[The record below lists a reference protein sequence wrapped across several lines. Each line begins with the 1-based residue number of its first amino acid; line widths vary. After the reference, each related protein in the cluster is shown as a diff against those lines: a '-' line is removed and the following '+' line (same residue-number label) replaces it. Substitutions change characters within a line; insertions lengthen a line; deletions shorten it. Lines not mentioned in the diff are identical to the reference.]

1 MDALKLRQA
10 SIDMLNPPLFDLLE
24 NYSRL
29 GLAQR
34 DFVIRLNSWKKRFDD
49 MNAADMLDENASRD
63 FSYDIERAHQRMLQW
78 IDSDPEFAVAKVSP

>member
-24 NYSRL
+24 NYTRL

-34 DFVIRLNSWKKRFDD
+34 DFVIRLSSWKKRFDN

-78 IDSDPEFAVAKVSP
+78 IDSDPEFAVAKVAP

>member
-34 DFVIRLNSWKKRFDD
+34 DFVIRLSNWKKRFDN
-49 MNAADMLDENASRD
+49 MNAADMLD
-63 FSYDIERAHQRMLQW
+63 
-78 IDSDPEFAVAKVSP
+78 